1 MGSSIFFGGSVVA
14 AVLAGI
20 ISLLAPCC
28 VSVMLPAYFAA
39 SFHNT
44 RLRVVMT
51 FVFAAGIATVILPL
65 VLGASTIR
73 RVILNDHAT
82 VYLVG
87 GLVLVGLGVFTLA
100 GGKLRLPSPAGR
112 PSASGPFGVYS
123 LGLFSG
129 VASSCC
135 APVLAGVIAL
145 SGVSGSW
152 AKAVGLGF
160 AYVFGMV
167 APLMVMSVLW
177 DRFDWQTSRLFRP
190 RSFTW
195 RIGNHRRTVTAT
207 AMVSG
212 LMLLAMG
219 VWALFASRSG
229 GMRAVSSGW
238 QANLLLDLQDL
249 GHRATRSLS
258 WMPTWVAWLLFAAIV
273 AALGRTAIRQW
284 QHSTTPPTAPP
295 TGPQTTRRPV
305 RPKRLVTNPTSESC
319 CSDSHDSTTPDDLL
333 QDTHP

>member
-14 AVLAGI
+14 AVLAGVV
-20 ISLLAPCC
+20 SLFAPCC

-39 SFHNT
+39 SFHNK

-112 PSASGPFGVYS
+112 PTASGPLGVYS

-177 DRFDWQTSRLFRP
+177 DRFDWQASRLFRP

-195 RIGNHRRTVTAT
+195 RIGNRRRTVTAT

-212 LMLLAMG
+212 LMLVAMG
-219 VWALFASRSG
+219 VWALFASRTG

-249 GHRATRSLS
+249 GHRATRSLA
-258 WMPTWVAWLLFAAIV
+258 WMPAWAAWLLFAAIV
-273 AALGRTAIRQW
+273 AVLGRTAIRQW
-284 QHSTTPPTAPP
+284 HHSTAPLPTPRPGPP
-295 TGPQTTRRPV
+295 ATRRPGQSK
-305 RPKRLVTNPTSESC
+305 RSYADPKAGSC
-319 CSDSHDSTTPDDLL
+319 CTNSDVSSTDDLL

>member
-1 MGSSIFFGGSVVA
+1 
-14 AVLAGI
+14 
-20 ISLLAPCC
+20 
-28 VSVMLPAYFAA
+28 
-39 SFHNT
+39 
-44 RLRVVMT
+44 MT

-73 RVILNDHAT
+73 RLILNDHSA

-112 PSASGPFGVYS
+112 PTASGPLGVYS

-152 AKAVGLGF
+152 ARAVGLGF

-195 RIGNHRRTVTAT
+195 HLGTRRRTVTGT
-207 AMVSG
+207 AAVSG

-219 VWALFASRSG
+219 VWALLASRTG

-249 GHRATRSLS
+249 GHRITRSLS
-258 WMPTWVAWLLFAAIV
+258 WMPTWTAWLLFALIV
-273 AALGRTAIRQW
+273 ATLGRTAIRQW
-284 QHSTTPPTAPP
+284 RRATTGTVRAPEHPPITAAAATATRSGRTEPAID
-295 TGPQTTRRPV
+295 TT
-305 RPKRLVTNPTSESC
+305 
-319 CSDSHDSTTPDDLL
+319 DDL
-333 QDTHP
+333 QDTH